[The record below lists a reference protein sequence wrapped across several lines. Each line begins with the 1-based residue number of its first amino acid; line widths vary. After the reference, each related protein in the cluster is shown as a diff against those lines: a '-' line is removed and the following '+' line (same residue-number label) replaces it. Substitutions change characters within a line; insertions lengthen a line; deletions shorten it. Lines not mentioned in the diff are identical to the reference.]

1 LSLMKPRVK
10 PRAAVIGALKKA
22 NHLSTSELARRS
34 GISRQYMSRI
44 EAGLRGAS
52 PDVVNRI
59 ATALDVTPSMIADEV
74 ISAEVVIAEVLGAA
88 EAVSTASVR

>member
-1 LSLMKPRVK
+1 
-10 PRAAVIGALKKA
+10 
-22 NHLSTSELARRS
+22 
-34 GISRQYMSRI
+34 
-44 EAGLRGAS
+44 
-52 PDVVNRI
+52 VVNRI